1 MKHWQMAYAYFWPSR
16 LLVSFTLHCK
26 DDVFDLQKTQLISD
40 TYTHWPYQSHGG
52 SASVAWLNR
61 VYNCGKVVTHSR
73 SLQYHLKE
81 DEIYF
86 ASCSLHLFFLMLSWG
101 VFPCDHQHCS
111 LRLILNKCFTFLK
124 IILKRGLK
132 KKVY

>member
-1 MKHWQMAYAYFWPSR
+1 MPI
-16 LLVSFTLHCK
+16 
-26 DDVFDLQKTQLISD
+26 FDLVDCWFHLLCIVKMMYLIYRKHNSFQTPTLTGPINHMEVVQALLD
-40 TYTHWPYQSHGG
+40 SIEYTI
-52 SASVAWLNR
+52 VE
-61 VYNCGKVVTHSR
+61 KVVTHSC